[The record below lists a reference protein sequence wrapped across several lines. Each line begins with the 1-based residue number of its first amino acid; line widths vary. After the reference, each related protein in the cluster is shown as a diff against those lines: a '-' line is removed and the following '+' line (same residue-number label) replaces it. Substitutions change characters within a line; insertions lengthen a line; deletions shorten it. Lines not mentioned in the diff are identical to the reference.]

1 MKPNTKEDEYI
12 WAQELQ
18 MRMARLEK
26 EQQAKTE
33 AEKHRL
39 KELHWM
45 HCPKCG
51 QKLATEECGEVEI
64 DVCPSCKGLWL
75 DAGELGTIVESAGS
89 GNFFHRCLR
98 VIRGRRVA
106 SPHLEARLAGHRRD

>member
-1 MKPNTKEDEYI
+1 MLLRPSESEEKYIYELELKARRERFVKELRATE
-12 WAQELQ
+12 
-18 MRMARLEK
+18 
-26 EQQAKTE
+26 E

-51 QKLATEECGEVEI
+51 QKLDQKHHGKVEV

-75 DAGELGTIVESAGS
+75 DTNELETILSESPTK
-89 GNFFHRCLR
+89 H
-98 VIRGRRVA
+98 
-106 SPHLEARLAGHRRD
+106 SPFQVFLKILGAR